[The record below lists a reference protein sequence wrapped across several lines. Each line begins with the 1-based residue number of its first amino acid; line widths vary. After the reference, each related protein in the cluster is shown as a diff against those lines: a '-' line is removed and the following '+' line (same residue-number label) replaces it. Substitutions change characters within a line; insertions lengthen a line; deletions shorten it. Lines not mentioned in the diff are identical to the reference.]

1 MIVPNP
7 AAKQISSDDL
17 FDSCAEMKSSHY
29 SHFDAASCKI
39 FIFSKILSS
48 SACNPLSLGSS
59 FTIWSFSRV
68 WLFFIR
74 NPRQIIHARFKG
86 YGKFSALLKGI
97 VSFPIFQLGIITLI
111 DAGHHLYFYL
121 RISLFFPQFFQSVH
135 VITQSYYVKFPYW
148 NYGDIDLSC
157 S

>member
-1 MIVPNP
+1 MPLPVLRTILKFEAVLP
-7 AAKQISSDDL
+7 AIRRLWAAHLL
-17 FDSCAEMKSSHY
+17 FG
-29 SHFDAASCKI
+29 
-39 FIFSKILSS
+39 L
-48 SACNPLSLGSS
+48 
-59 FTIWSFSRV
+59 FSRV

-135 VITQSYYVKFPYW
+135 VITQSYYVKFRY
-148 NYGDIDLSC
+148 
-157 S
+157 